1 MPTISRMLA
10 AVVVVPLL
18 GVAPPSAHAAAPP
31 PANDV
36 AVTLITGDVVHASHD
51 EHGQWML
58 AMRPVEPTA
67 PAQYVQFPQRHRD
80 TVDQYLIPAAA
91 MPLVQS
97 GAVDRELFDVTSLI
111 RQGRDDAHSDV
122 LPLVVDSKR
131 VQERKADAAASWKSL
146 SGAKRVSLDGVSASA
161 VPKGPDVATFDVTF
175 AMLDRHGKTPGT
187 GEGTSVVVIDLDTG
201 TGYFQKAG
209 DTVSLPAGRY
219 GVTANVRSGSEI
231 AEVAIPELKVDRG
244 RTVTLDASK
253 AKQVRVSTDQPTVRD
268 GVWTSR
274 VLNRVQPLGYFF
286 TYVTMLDPRF
296 STFYATSQGPASAAF
311 AYADNVSLVQP
322 GLEFWADRPRRFEVP
337 ANWLYG
343 SPQPTGTGKFD
354 AVFGGE
360 GTVDELSKV
369 DAKGKLVVLV
379 LPGSTPLDEVIKR
392 VGNVKAAGGAAVA
405 VTPSVG
411 RPSFRADVPVELP
424 VFVVSGD
431 NAQRLVAAAKAGGL
445 TAEYTART
453 ASQYRYELSF
463 PAEGRIPTNLVHKVG
478 RADLAAVTTSYYGP
492 TEEGTPGVTAS
503 VDALGTQIGTV
514 GPILA
519 GPTQAQR
526 VEYFTPGNWHLNA
539 YYGGALSAD
548 IALAQG
554 KSYTVDW
561 NKAVAAPSL
570 AGTISDELGPNH
582 ARVWRTGSMLDV
594 SIPVLADAAGHP
606 RDWSNEVYS
615 VDTGTTSLYR
625 EGQLV
630 GTQNVPGRGVFVTA
644 AYGSAQYRLTTDDT
658 RDQPWWPTST
668 KVSAAWTFRP
678 TDNPVMPLLGV
689 QFAPAVDLR
698 DIAPGGGD
706 FSFPVTVTRQD
717 GPATISRLSVDVSYD
732 DGTTWQAASVTGST
746 VTVHHPADGFASLRA
761 TAADQDG
768 NSVELTVIRA
778 YRIGG

>member
-1 MPTISRMLA
+1 MPAIGRMLA
-10 AVVVVPLL
+10 AVVAVSLL
-18 GVAPPSAHAAAPP
+18 GVAPPSAHAAPP
-31 PANDV
+31 PSNDV

-51 EHGQWML
+51 EHGRWVL
-58 AMRPVEPTA
+58 AMQPVEPTA
-67 PAQYVQFPQRHRD
+67 PAQYVQFPQRHGD
-80 TVDQYLIPAAA
+80 IVDQYLIPAAA

-111 RQGRDDAHSDV
+111 RQGRDDARSDV

-131 VQERKADAAASWKSL
+131 IQERKADTAASWKSL
-146 SGAKRVSLDGVSASA
+146 AGAKQVRLDGVSASA
-161 VPKGPDVATFDVTF
+161 VPKGPDAVTFDVTF

-187 GEGTSVVVIDLDTG
+187 GEGTSVVVINLDTG

-219 GVTANVRSGSEI
+219 GVTGNVRSGLEI
-231 AEVAIPELKVDRG
+231 TEVAIPELKVDRG
-244 RTVTLDASK
+244 QTVTLDASK
-253 AKQVRVSTDQPTVRD
+253 AKQVRVSTDQPTARA

-311 AYADNVSLVQP
+311 AYADNFSLVQP
-322 GLEFWADRPRRFEVP
+322 DLEFWVGRSQRFEVP

-354 AVFGGE
+354 AVLGGA
-360 GTVDELSKV
+360 GTPDELSKV
-369 DAKGKLVVLV
+369 DVKGKLVVVV
-379 LPGSTPLDEVIKR
+379 LPDSTPMGEAIQR
-392 VGNVKAAGGAAVA
+392 IANVKAAGGAAVA

-411 RPSFRADVPVELP
+411 RQSFRADVPIELP

-445 TAEYTART
+445 TTEYTART
-453 ASQYRYELSF
+453 ASRYRYELSF
-463 PAEGRIPTNLVHKVG
+463 PSEGRIPANLVHKVG

-492 TEEGTPGVTAS
+492 AEEGTPGVTAS

-519 GPTQAQR
+519 GPTQAER

-539 YYGGALSAD
+539 SYGGDLSAD
-548 IALAQG
+548 IAFAPG

-570 AGTISDELGPNH
+570 AGTVSDELGPNH
-582 ARVWRTGSMLDV
+582 ARVWRSGSMLDV

-606 RDWSNEVYS
+606 RDWPDQSYS

-630 GTQNVPGRGVFVTA
+630 GTQNAPGRGVFVTTLLDR
-644 AYGSAQYRLTTDDT
+644 AQYRLTTEDT
-658 RDQPWWPTST
+658 RDQPWWPMST

-678 TDNPVMPLLGV
+678 TGNPVMPLLDV

-706 FSFPVTVTRQD
+706 YSFPVTVVRQD
-717 GPATISRLSVDVSYD
+717 GPATISQRSVDVSYD
-732 DGTTWQAASVTGST
+732 DGTTWQAASVSGST
-746 VTVHHPADGFASLRA
+746 VTVHHPANGFASLRA
-761 TAADQDG
+761 TAVDQDG